1 MTSEQV
7 SIPEPNSEP
16 EFTWP
21 VVRSVGADAPWRW
34 LRLGWEDVCAAPG
47 PSLFYGL
54 VLAVM
59 GWLLIRYYDG
69 AIGLAFTTGFLLVGP
84 FLAFGLYDI
93 SRRRSRGE
101 SVALGPTLAAWR
113 DNAPSIGFYALM
125 LTLSLAAWIRM
136 SLAVVGLFYPAGAP
150 SLGTLL
156 AKLGSSPE
164 GLTFVLAYIAAGSL
178 LALFVFA
185 TSAVALPMLLDRS
198 RMDTI
203 SAMITSFKA
212 LRTNLRPMLTWAAMI
227 VVLMVA
233 GFATSCLGLVL
244 AVPVVGH
251 MAWHAYRDLVE
262 PEAPS
267 QPNG

>member
-1 MTSEQV
+1 MKMPFGRFFQG
-7 SIPEPNSEP
+7 
-16 EFTWP
+16 
-21 VVRSVGADAPWRW
+21 VGLTAAGRGGGLAGFAP
-34 LRLGWEDVCAAPG
+34 A
-47 PSLFYGL
+47 
-54 VLAVM
+54 LAVLPRE
-59 GWLLIRYYDG
+59 GE
-69 AIGLAFTTGFLLVGP
+69 APKAPASTGYANP
-84 FLAFGLYDI
+84 FGLYDI

-156 AKLGSSPE
+156 SKLGSSPE
-164 GLTFVLAYIAAGSL
+164 GVTFVLAYLAAGSL

-212 LRTNLRPMLTWAAMI
+212 LRTNPRPMLTWGAMI

-233 GFATSCLGLVL
+233 GFATSCIGLVL

-262 PEAPS
+262 PETPGA
-267 QPNG
+267 